1 MATPTEGSRIGW
13 TLAIAAS
20 AALAILG
27 AEIEAL
33 RGLHYVFKPLTT
45 LLILAMACRLASG
58 AGTYAR
64 WIAIGLVLSTAGDI
78 FLMLPFDGFVFGL
91 GSFLLAHLAYLWA
104 LRQRGGGWRVRWPV
118 AIYTVVASCVLAQLW
133 PGLPNELKLP
143 VVVYVIA
150 LAGMAAQAASVW
162 REDPDSK
169 TRMAAIG
176 GAFFVASDA
185 LLALDRFSAPIPLA
199 STFVLATY
207 WIAQWCIARSVRVTG
222 AGDQASDASRLPSR
236 TGDSACNSGASV
248 ATPGGNSTI
257 TVEP

>member
-1 MATPTEGSRIGW
+1 MATPKEGSRIGW

-20 AALAILG
+20 AVLAILG

-45 LLILAMACRLASG
+45 LLILAMARRR
-58 AGTYAR
+58 AGGTGLYAR
-64 WIAIGLVLSTAGDI
+64 WIGIGLVLSTAGDI

-104 LRQRGGGWRVRWPV
+104 LHQRGGWWRVRWPV
-118 AIYTVVASCVLAQLW
+118 VVYAVVASCVLARLW

-162 REDPDSK
+162 RQHRDSAS
-169 TRMAAIG
+169 RVAALG

-185 LLALDRFSAPIPLA
+185 LLALDRFSAPMPYA
-199 STFVLATY
+199 SVSVLATY
-207 WIAQWCIARSVRVTG
+207 WIAQTCIASSAVAFRDARSPRPI
-222 AGDQASDASRLPSR
+222 A
-236 TGDSACNSGASV
+236 
-248 ATPGGNSTI
+248 
-257 TVEP
+257 

>member
-1 MATPTEGSRIGW
+1 MGW

-20 AALAILG
+20 AVLAILG
-27 AEIEAL
+27 AEIDGL

-45 LLILAMACRLASG
+45 LLILAMARRLAGG
-58 AGTYAR
+58 AGPYAC

-118 AIYTVVASCVLAQLW
+118 AVYAVVASYVLARLW

-162 REDPDSK
+162 RQHRDSAS
-169 TRMAAIG
+169 RVAALG

-185 LLALDRFSAPIPLA
+185 LLALDRFSAPMPHA
-199 STFVLATY
+199 SVSVLATY
-207 WIAQWCIARSVRVTG
+207 WIAQTCIASSVVAFRDARSPRPI
-222 AGDQASDASRLPSR
+222 A
-236 TGDSACNSGASV
+236 
-248 ATPGGNSTI
+248 
-257 TVEP
+257 